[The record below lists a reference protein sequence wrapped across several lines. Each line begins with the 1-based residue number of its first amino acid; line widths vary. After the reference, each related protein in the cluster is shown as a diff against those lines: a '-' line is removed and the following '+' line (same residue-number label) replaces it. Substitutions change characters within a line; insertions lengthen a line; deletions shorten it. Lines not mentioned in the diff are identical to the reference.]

1 MAQKKNPLPAKM
13 ATFRSPETAAVF
25 GITDKDEGTVT
36 YCNRGIVTVE
46 FSNARAERVS
56 AELFNITDSAQAV
69 IEAPVEV
76 SDEGSN

>member
-1 MAQKKNPLPAKM
+1 MAQKKKEQPAQK
-13 ATFRSPETAAVF
+13 AVFRSAETAAVF
-25 GITDKDEGTVT
+25 GVTEKDEGTVT

-56 AELFNITDSAQAV
+56 AELFNITDNAQAV
-69 IEAPVEV
+69 IAAPVEV